1 MKKRAAMR
9 DQIPLRRPLFGVEP
23 SGRHK
28 ISNERANFEER
39 QISKIFSVELVHRKL
54 SIVKNSDSSRANPTH
69 IALPKQASVQ

>member
-23 SGRHK
+23 SGRYK

-39 QISKIFSVELVHRKL
+39 QISKVFSLELAHDKL
-54 SIVKNSDSSRANPTH
+54 SIVKNSDSSTANPTH

>member
-23 SGRHK
+23 SGRYK

-39 QISKIFSVELVHRKL
+39 QISKIFLVELVHRKL
-54 SIVKNSDSSRANPTH
+54 SIVKNSDRSTANPTH
-69 IALPKQASVQ
+69 IAPVKQASVQ